1 MVIYYPLVVKRTNE
15 AQKIEYLT
23 KNVKE
28 IEKIKKVEKNML
40 TFSSE
45 FDILYKQPQEVV
57 AKMII
62 EN

>member
-1 MVIYYPLVVKRTNE
+1 MVIYYPLVVKRTNG

-57 AKMII
+57 AKMIF